1 MESESVV
8 SSVQHGNITNLS
20 LLIQPEHAGL
30 RLDHYL
36 VLQLPSLSRSQL
48 TNAIK
53 KGCVLINGQAAKA
66 SRKLHL
72 GDKIS
77 GYVQEQEVL
86 SVLPQKVDFSILYE
100 DEFLL
105 MLSKPPGLVVHPA
118 SGNPDNTLVN
128 GLLYHCEMIAE
139 VGDSVRPGIVH
150 RLDKDTSGIMIIAKN
165 NRIHRQ
171 LVDSFR
177 AREVSKRYS
186 AIVCGI
192 PKHSKGRIVASIGR
206 HPVNRKKMAI
216 REKDGKYAATNWN
229 VVKKL
234 GRHHAL
240 LDITIETGRTHQI
253 RVHMAS
259 IGHPVA
265 GDETYGSKK
274 VDSRFARQML
284 HAVEIRFIHPESGK
298 KMIGKAPLWEDMAEA
313 IESLEFQGDMQ

>member
-8 SSVQHGNITNLS
+8 SPVQHGNITNLS
-20 LLIQPEHAGL
+20 LSIQPEHAGL

-53 KGCVLINGQAAKA
+53 KGCVLINGQVAKA
-66 SRKLHL
+66 SRKLHT

-77 GYVQEQEVL
+77 GYVKEQEEL
-86 SVLPQKVDFSILYE
+86 SVSPQKVDFPILYE

-128 GLLYHCEMIAE
+128 GLLYHCAKIAG
-139 VGDSVRPGIVH
+139 VGDSIRPGIVH

-165 NRIHRQ
+165 NNIHRK
-171 LVDSFR
+171 LVDSFK
-177 AREVSKRYS
+177 ARKVSKRYFS
-186 AIVCGI
+186 IVRGI
-192 PKHSKGRIVASIGR
+192 PKLGKGRIVAPIGR

-216 REKDGKYAATNWN
+216 REKDGKYAATNWEL
-229 VVKKL
+229 VKKL
-234 GRHHAL
+234 GKHHAL

-259 IGHPVA
+259 IGYPVA

-274 VDSRFARQML
+274 VDPLFSRQML
-284 HAVEIRFIHPESGK
+284 HAAEIRFIHPESGR
-298 KMIGKAPLWEDMAEA
+298 KMVGKAPLWRDMVEV
-313 IESLEFQGDMQ
+313 IESLESQGDMQ